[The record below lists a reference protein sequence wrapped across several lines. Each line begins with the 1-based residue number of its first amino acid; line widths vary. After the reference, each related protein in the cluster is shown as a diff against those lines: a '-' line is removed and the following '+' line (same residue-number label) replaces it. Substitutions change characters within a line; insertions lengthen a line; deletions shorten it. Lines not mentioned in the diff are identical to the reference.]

1 MKSFLLAIAAVQIL
15 HCSGLPST
23 KDALRS
29 SVAKLNEIT
38 EITNL
43 CAITRRGATNT
54 YRTGNLSYNVD
65 LTFSVKE
72 TVCSKNSGQEFD
84 DPSCT
89 FLPKNIAEKG
99 FCKSRVE
106 YFADKVADV
115 DVVCEGLKTID
126 SESDSTESNET
137 SIEAQ
142 SKSNETSLEE
152 TSSVESK
159 SKETSLED
167 SSNDKSKS
175 TETLLEDPDNVKDKS
190 KDTSIEETSNI
201 KSKSTE
207 LSLEEAS
214 NEGMR
219 SQEGTLTMNETPE
232 NMNSV

>member
-15 HCSGLPST
+15 HCSGVPST
-23 KDALRS
+23 KDALRA

-43 CAITRRGATNT
+43 CAITRRGVTTT
-54 YRTGNLSYNVD
+54 YRTGKLSYNVD

-84 DPSCT
+84 DSGCT
-89 FLPKNIAEKG
+89 FRPKDIAEKG

-115 DVVCEGLKTID
+115 DVECEGLKTID
-126 SESDSTESNET
+126 SESDSAESNET

-159 SKETSLED
+159 SEETSLED

-175 TETLLEDPDNVKDKS
+175 TETSLEDPVNEQNKS
-190 KDTSIEETSNI
+190 EETSIEESSNM

-207 LSLEEAS
+207 LSQEESS

-219 SQEGTLTMNETPE
+219 SQDGNTNHE
-232 NMNSV
+232 